1 MCVLQG
7 WSQGGGPKAWNSSVV
22 FVPFIKRPL
31 TDQQRKAVGVRIQ
44 QLNLGT
50 GDREGVC
57 QLRASWLH
65 RKGSQCPAPPP
76 FACLT
81 ARVPGTF
88 AFCEA
93 LLAALLGPC
102 GPRSYHLRYSGVF

>member
-44 QLNLGT
+44 QLNLGI
-50 GDREGVC
+50 GDREGV
-57 QLRASWLH
+57 ASSGPPGCTG
-65 RKGSQCPAPPP
+65 REASAPPP
-76 FACLT
+76 
-81 ARVPGTF
+81 RH
-88 AFCEA
+88 
-93 LLAALLGPC
+93 LLA
-102 GPRSYHLRYSGVF
+102 